1 MRPLEEIIRQEIAEK
16 GAMPFARFMELA
28 LYHPTDGYY
37 ECDTRPVGRRGDFF
51 TSVSVG
57 RLFGELLGFQL
68 GNWLQKITTDNSCL
82 VEAGAHDGQL
92 AFDVLDYLRVY
103 QPALCERIEYGIVEP
118 SARRRS
124 WQTAALREFSGKVR
138 WFESLDSL
146 PDEGVSG
153 IIFSNELLDALP
165 VHRLGWDAAAQRWFE
180 WGVTVEDDSFVHAKL
195 PISERSA
202 LTDSLSLPWPELPRE
217 LLEILPDGF
226 TTEVSPA
233 ATAWWRRASRALKT
247 GHLLTI
253 DYGLEAEEFFAPERT
268 NGTIRAYHRH
278 CSTSDLLRNIGGQDL
293 TAHVNFTALM
303 QAGEEAGLRTAGLL
317 SQAKFLTQIAEP
329 TWQKGAPFRK
339 WSPEDV
345 RQFQTLTHP
354 EHLGRSFRV
363 LVQSR
368 LSDVSFG

>member
-1 MRPLEEIIRQEIAEK
+1 MRRLEEIIRQEIAAK
-16 GAMPFARFMELA
+16 GPIPFARFMELA
-28 LYHPTDGYY
+28 LYHPTEGYY
-37 ECDTRPVGRRGDFF
+37 ERDARPLGRSGDFF

-68 GNWLQKITTDNSCL
+68 GNWLEKIPTANCCL
-82 VEAGAHDGQL
+82 VETGAHDGQL
-92 AFDVLDYLRVY
+92 AFDVLGYLRVY
-103 QPALCERIEYGIVEP
+103 QPALWERIQYGIIEP

-146 PDEGVSG
+146 PAEGVSG

-165 VHRLGWDAAAQRWFE
+165 VYRLGWDASARRWFE
-180 WGVTVEDDSFVHAKL
+180 WAVATQDGSFVYSKMPVAEG
-195 PISERSA
+195 SE
-202 LTDSLSLPWPELPRE
+202 LTESFSLTWPELSRE
-217 LLEILPDGF
+217 LLEVLPDGF

-233 ATAWWRRASRALKT
+233 ATAWWRRAARALKT

-253 DYGLEAEEFFAPERT
+253 DYGLNAEEFFAPERK
-268 NGTIRAYHRH
+268 NGTLRAYRQHH
-278 CSTSDLLRNIGGQDL
+278 SSSDLLRNIGEQDL
-293 TAHVNFTALM
+293 TAHVNFTALT
-303 QAGEEAGLRTAGLL
+303 QAGEEVGLRTAALL
-317 SQAKFLTQIAEP
+317 SQTKFLTQIAEQ
-329 TWQKGAPFRK
+329 TWQKGAPFRE

-363 LVQSR
+363 LIQSR
-368 LSDVSFG
+368 

>member
-1 MRPLEEIIRQEIAEK
+1 MRQLEEIIRQEIAEK
-16 GAMPFARFMELA
+16 GAMRFARFMELA

-37 ECDTRPVGRRGDFF
+37 ERDARPVGRHGDFF

-57 RLFGELLGFQL
+57 CLFGELLGFQL
-68 GNWLQKITTDNSCL
+68 GNWLQKLPTDHRCL
-82 VEAGAHDGQL
+82 AEAGAHDGQL
-92 AFDVLDYLRVY
+92 ALDVLGYLRAY
-103 QPALCERIEYGIVEP
+103 QPLLWERMEYWIVEP
-118 SARRRS
+118 SARHRG
-124 WQTAALREFSGKVR
+124 WQTAALREFSDKVR

-146 PDEGVSG
+146 PAEGVSG

-165 VHRLGWDAAAQRWFE
+165 VHRLGWDASAQRWFE
-180 WGVTVEDDSFVHAKL
+180 WGVTVKDGSLAWSKTPVPEG
-195 PISERSA
+195 PA
-202 LTDSLSLPWPELPRE
+202 LTNSFSLTWPVLSRE
-217 LLEILPDGF
+217 FLEVLPDGF

-233 ATAWWRRASRALKT
+233 ATAWWRRAARALKN
-247 GHLLTI
+247 GYLLTI
-253 DYGLEAEEFFAPERT
+253 DYGLDAKEFFAPERG

-278 CSTSDLLRNIGGQDL
+278 HASCDLLRNIGEQDL
-293 TAHVNFTALM
+293 TAHLNFTALT

-317 SQAKFLTQIAEP
+317 SQAKFLTQIAEQ

-363 LVQSR
+363 LIQS
-368 LSDVSFG
+368 L

>member
-1 MRPLEEIIRQEIAEK
+1 MRHLEEIIRQEIAER

-37 ECDTRPVGRRGDFF
+37 ERDARTIGRHGDFF

-57 RLFGELLGFQL
+57 RLFGELLAFQF
-68 GNWLQKITTDNSCL
+68 GNWLQKIPTDNCCL
-82 VEAGAHDGQL
+82 VEAGGHDGQL
-92 AFDVLDYLRVY
+92 AFDVLSYLRVY

-124 WQTAALREFSGKVR
+124 RQTAVLREFSSKVR
-138 WFESLDSL
+138 WFESLDCL
-146 PDEGVSG
+146 PGEGVSG

-165 VHRLGWDAAAQRWFE
+165 VHRFGWDASVQRWFE
-180 WGVTVEDDSFVHAKL
+180 WGVTIKDVSFVYLKM
-195 PISERSA
+195 PIPEGSA
-202 LTDSLSLPWPELPRE
+202 SAECFSSSWPDLPRE
-217 LLEILPDGF
+217 FLEVLPDGF

-233 ATAWWRRASRALKT
+233 AKAWWRRASHALKT

-253 DYGLEAEEFFAPERT
+253 DYGLNAEEFLNPERK
-268 NGTIRAYHRH
+268 NGTIRAYSRH
-278 CSTSDLLRNIGGQDL
+278 HSTSDLLRNIGEQDL
-293 TAHVNFTALM
+293 TAHVNFTALT
-303 QAGEEAGLRTAGLL
+303 QAGEEVGLRTAGLL
-317 SQAKFLTQIAEP
+317 SQEKFLTQIAEQ
-329 TWQKGAPFRK
+329 TWQRGAPFRK

-363 LVQSR
+363 LIQSR
-368 LSDVSFG
+368 